1 MTRFGVTTSQRR
13 AARIAGLAY
22 VFGILYVPVYLL
34 TSAGL
39 IVAGDPAATFA
50 NVQANPVLFRV
61 GIAST
66 LVMFVSV
73 FVLIA
78 ALYATVEPVNRNL
91 AMSGVVL
98 RLPEAMFGLV
108 SLVFTLILSQLAT
121 GDAPVAGSGPQ
132 QVQALVQ
139 LAIQG
144 GSAAGT
150 INLVFMALGSLPFL
164 YLFWIAKYTP
174 RPLVG
179 FGMLAYV
186 LALVSG
192 FTSILA
198 PGSAVA
204 GMQMVMVAPVM
215 LFELVFGLWLAI
227 RSVGAAVAEH
237 PDNREAIKTGLREG
251 HRRHEYVRV
260 IRGNP

>member
-1 MTRFGVTTSQRR
+1 MTGFGVTTSQRR

-39 IVAGDPAATFA
+39 TVAGDAAATFA

-108 SLVFTLILSQLAT
+108 SVVFSMIISQLAT
-121 GDAPVAGSGPQ
+121 GEAPGAGFGPQ
-132 QVQALVQ
+132 QMQALVQ
-139 LAIQG
+139 LAMQG
-144 GSAAGT
+144 ASTAGT
-150 INLVFMALGSLPFL
+150 LNLDFMALGSLPFL
-164 YLFWIAKYTP
+164 YLFWIARYAP

-179 FGMLAYV
+179 FGMLAYA

-227 RSVGAAVAEH
+227 GSVGVPVAEH
-237 PDNREAIKTGLREG
+237 PDSREAIPTGLGERTA
-251 HRRHEYVRV
+251 VA
-260 IRGNP
+260 NASA

>member
-1 MTRFGVTTSQRR
+1 VISDSAIASQRQ

-39 IVAGDPAATFA
+39 TVANDPAATIA

-61 GIAST
+61 GILST

-78 ALYATVEPVNRNL
+78 ALYVTVEPVNRNL
-91 AMSGVVL
+91 ALLGLVL
-98 RLPEAMFGLV
+98 RLPEATLGLV
-108 SLVFTLILSQLAT
+108 TLIFSLLVSQLAS
-121 GDAPVAGSGPQ
+121 GDASRAGFGPQ

-139 LAIQG
+139 LAVQG
-144 GSAAGT
+144 GGATGT
-150 INLVFMALGSLPFL
+150 VNLVFMGLGSLPFL
-164 YLFWIAKYTP
+164 YLFWTARYAP

-186 LALVSG
+186 LALGSA

-198 PGSAVA
+198 PGSAVD
-204 GMQMVMVAPVM
+204 GMQMVLVAPVM
-215 LFELVFGLWLAI
+215 VFELVFGLWLAI
-227 RSVGAAVAEH
+227 RSVDVPLAER
-237 PDNREAIKTGLREG
+237 PTGREALPTVVAV
-251 HRRHEYVRV
+251 HTPARR
-260 IRGNP
+260 

>member
-1 MTRFGVTTSQRR
+1 MTSFGVTTSQRQ
-13 AARIAGLAY
+13 AARIAGIAY

-39 IVAGDPAATFA
+39 IVAGDSAATLA
-50 NVQANPVLFRV
+50 NVQANPVLFGV
-61 GIAST
+61 GLAST

-78 ALYATVEPVNRNL
+78 ALYATVEPVDRNL
-91 AMSGVVL
+91 ALLGLVL

-108 SLVFTLILSQLAT
+108 SLVFSMIISQLAT
-121 GDAPVAGSGPQ
+121 AEATAAGFGPQ
-132 QVQALVQ
+132 QVQALVHFTM
-139 LAIQG
+139 QG
-144 GSAAGT
+144 ASTAGT
-150 INLVFMALGSLPFL
+150 VNLIFMALGSLPFL
-164 YLFWIAKYTP
+164 YLFWIARYAP

-204 GMQMVMVAPVM
+204 GMEMVMAAPVM
-215 LFELVFGLWLAI
+215 LFELLFGLWLAI
-227 RSVGAAVAEH
+227 RSVGVPAVAAH
-237 PDNREAIKTGLREG
+237 PGGREAISTGLTERTVTA
-251 HRRHEYVRV
+251 HT
-260 IRGNP
+260 

>member
-1 MTRFGVTTSQRR
+1 M
-13 AARIAGLAY
+13 
-22 VFGILYVPVYLL
+22 PVYLL
-34 TSAGL
+34 TSAGVT
-39 IVAGDPAATFA
+39 VAGDPAATFA

-91 AMSGVVL
+91 ATLGLVL

-108 SLVFTLILSQLAT
+108 SLVFTLIISQLAI
-121 GDAPVAGSGPQ
+121 GDAPVAGFAPQ

-139 LAIQG
+139 LTMQG
-144 GSAAGT
+144 ASAAGT
-150 INLVFMALGSLPFL
+150 VNLVFMALGSLPFL
-164 YLFWIAKYTP
+164 YLFWIARYTP

-204 GMQMVMVAPVM
+204 GMQMVMAAPVM
-215 LFELVFGLWLAI
+215 LFDLVFGLWLPI
-227 RSVGAAVAEH
+227 RSVGVPVAEH
-237 PDNREAIKTGLREG
+237 PERREAIPTGPSERIAVA
-251 HRRHEYVRV
+251 HTSA
-260 IRGNP
+260 

>member
-1 MTRFGVTTSQRR
+1 MTNVDITASQRQ

-39 IVAGDPAATFA
+39 TVANDPVATLA
-50 NVQANPVLFRV
+50 NVQANPLLFRV

-73 FVLIA
+73 FILIA
-78 ALYATVEPVNRNL
+78 ALYVTLEPVNRNL
-91 AMSGVVL
+91 ALGGLVL
-98 RLPEAMFGLV
+98 YLAAATFGPV
-108 SLVFTLILSQLAT
+108 SLVFNLLISQFASGQAAL
-121 GDAPVAGSGPQ
+121 GGLGPQ

-139 LAIQG
+139 LALQG
-144 GSAAGT
+144 GSAVGT
-150 INLVFMALGSLPFL
+150 INLVFLALGALPVL
-164 YLFWIAKYTP
+164 YLFFRAQYAP

-186 LALVSG
+186 LALVAA
-192 FTSILA
+192 FASILA
-198 PGSAVA
+198 PGSAVDQ
-204 GMQMVMVAPVM
+204 MQMLLAGPVM

-227 RSVGAAVAEH
+227 QSIPEHVPERGSRSAALAAAH
-237 PDNREAIKTGLREG
+237 TAP
-251 HRRHEYVRV
+251 
-260 IRGNP
+260 

>member
-1 MTRFGVTTSQRR
+1 MTSFGVSASQRR

-22 VFGILYVPVYLL
+22 VFAILYVPIYLL
-34 TSAGL
+34 TSGGL
-39 IVAGDPAATFA
+39 TVAGDPAATFA

-91 AMSGVVL
+91 AMLGLVL
-98 RLPEAMFGLV
+98 RLPEAMFGLL
-108 SLVFTLILSQLAT
+108 SLVFSMMISQLAT
-121 GDAPVAGSGPQ
+121 GEAAVAGFGPQ

-139 LAIQG
+139 LTMQG
-144 GSAAGT
+144 ASTAGT
-150 INLVFMALGSLPFL
+150 LNLVFMALGSLPFL
-164 YLFWIAKYTP
+164 YLFWIARYAP

-204 GMQMVMVAPVM
+204 GMEIVMAAPVM

-227 RSVGAAVAEH
+227 RSVSVPLAEH
-237 PDNREAIKTGLREG
+237 PEGREAMPTGPAERTAMA
-251 HRRHEYVRV
+251 HT
-260 IRGNP
+260 

>member
-1 MTRFGVTTSQRR
+1 MTSFGVATSQRR
-13 AARIAGLAY
+13 AERIAGLAY

-34 TSAGL
+34 TSAG
-39 IVAGDPAATFA
+39 ITVAGDSVATFA

-61 GIAST
+61 GIATT

-91 AMSGVVL
+91 AMLGLVL

-108 SLVFTLILSQLAT
+108 SLVFSLIISQLAT

-139 LAIQG
+139 LTMQG

-150 INLVFMALGSLPFL
+150 VNLVFMALGSLPFL
-164 YLFWIAKYTP
+164 YLFWIARYTP

-198 PGSAVA
+198 PGSTVA
-204 GMQMVMVAPVM
+204 GMGMVMVAPVM

-227 RSVGAAVAEH
+227 RSVGVPVAEH
-237 PDNREAIKTGLREG
+237 LEGGEPIPTGLTERTAVA
-251 HRRHEYVRV
+251 HT
-260 IRGNP
+260 

>member
-1 MTRFGVTTSQRR
+1 MISDSTIASQRQ

-39 IVAGDPAATFA
+39 TVANDPAATIA

-61 GIAST
+61 GILST

-78 ALYATVEPVNRNL
+78 ALYVTVAPVNRNL
-91 AMSGVVL
+91 ALLGLVL
-98 RLPEAMFGLV
+98 RLPEATLGLV
-108 SLVFTLILSQLAT
+108 ALVFSLLVSQLAS
-121 GDAPVAGSGPQ
+121 GDASWAGFGPQ

-139 LAIQG
+139 LAMQG
-144 GSAAGT
+144 GGAAGT
-150 INLVFMALGSLPFL
+150 VNLAFMGLGSLPFL
-164 YLFWIAKYTP
+164 YLFWTARYAP

-179 FGMLAYV
+179 FGMLANV
-186 LALVSG
+186 LALASA

-198 PGSAVA
+198 PGSAVD
-204 GMQMVMVAPVM
+204 GMEMVLVAPVM
-215 LFELVFGLWLAI
+215 VFELVFGLWLAI
-227 RSVGAAVAEH
+227 KSIDVPLPERPSDQEALPTVVAVHTPA
-237 PDNREAIKTGLREG
+237 
-251 HRRHEYVRV
+251 RR
-260 IRGNP
+260 

>member
-1 MTRFGVTTSQRR
+1 MTSFGVTTSQRQ

-22 VFGILYVPVYLL
+22 VFGILFVPVYLL

-39 IVAGDPAATFA
+39 TVPGDPAATFA
-50 NVQANPVLFRV
+50 NVEASPLLFRV
-61 GIAST
+61 GVASA

-78 ALYATVEPVNRNL
+78 ALYVTVEPVNRNL
-91 AMSGVVL
+91 ALLGVVL

-108 SLVFTLILSQLAT
+108 SVVFSLIIAQLAT

-139 LAIQG
+139 LAMLG

-150 INLVFMALGSLPFL
+150 LNLVFMALGSLPFL
-164 YLFWIAKYTP
+164 YLFWVARYAP

-198 PGSAVA
+198 PGSAIA
-204 GMQMVMVAPVM
+204 GMEMVMAAPVM

-227 RSVGAAVAEH
+227 RSVGVPVTEH
-237 PDNREAIKTGLREG
+237 PEGREAIPTGLGERTIVA
-251 HRRHEYVRV
+251 HTSA
-260 IRGNP
+260 